1 MRRTT
6 LACAGVAL
14 ALAAVAGSAPT
25 AQAAKTAVRADWSAG
40 PIGRWIGY
48 VRPGGSR
55 RVREVQ
61 RRLDRLGYR
70 LGRVD
75 GLFGPRTEQ
84 AAIRFQR
91 RNGLAADGLVGR
103 RTLRAIRRRDDARLS
118 AGDQVEQPR
127 AVESPAPQPPVPPP
141 ASRAPEPLSDAAPPA
156 RDIPWLAIGL
166 LAAIAVAGL
175 LAVAARHR
183 RRPGAPQQ
191 IETTP
196 RRELVAQVETSPP
209 PRFTRSAQRRAL
221 GAARRKSD

>member
-25 AQAAKTAVRADWSAG
+25 AQAATTAARADWSAG
-40 PIGRWIGY
+40 PVGRWTGY
-48 VRPGGSR
+48 ASPGGSR

-61 RRLDRLGYR
+61 RRLARLGYR

-75 GLFGPRTEQ
+75 GLFGSRTES
-84 AAIRFQR
+84 ATIRFQR
-91 RNGLAADGLVGR
+91 RNGLAPDGLVGR
-103 RTLRAIRRRDDARLS
+103 RTLRAIRTRDDARL
-118 AGDQVEQPR
+118 ADREQVEQPR
-127 AVESPAPQPPVPPP
+127 AVESPAPQPEPPP

-156 RDIPWLAIGL
+156 RDVPWLAIGL
-166 LAAIAVAGL
+166 LAAIVAAGL
-175 LAVAARHR
+175 LAVAAHRR
-183 RRPGAPQQ
+183 RRPGGPQP

-196 RRELVAQVETSPP
+196 RRELVARAETSHP

-221 GAARRKSD
+221 GAGRRESD